1 MNKFHEIPRK
11 THRAGQLLYFTSK
24 GDQAHFF
31 SKSNLVHRFSSA
43 QMMRRPLAFQSL
55 TKFLSAQI
63 QVLIGKTEKRGE
75 TFKSS
80 ITQAEPLAQ
89 MGGEMAQLV
98 VDLQLADNVK
108 EIVSINI
115 MRDYQYHY

>member
-1 MNKFHEIPRK
+1 MTNAKYGSQSTRSSK
-11 THRAGQLLYFTSK
+11 TDSMLHCGFSVDFSGCETSVRAV
-24 GDQAHFF
+24 A
-31 SKSNLVHRFSSA
+31 
-43 QMMRRPLAFQSL
+43 LAFIIM
-55 TKFLSAQI
+55 FLSAQI

-80 ITQAEPLAQ
+80 ITHAEPLAQ

>member
-1 MNKFHEIPRK
+1 
-11 THRAGQLLYFTSK
+11 
-24 GDQAHFF
+24 
-31 SKSNLVHRFSSA
+31 
-43 QMMRRPLAFQSL
+43 MMRRPLAFQSL

-80 ITQAEPLAQ
+80 TTHAEPSAQ

-108 EIVSINI
+108 EIVIINI
-115 MRDYQYHY
+115 KRDYQYHY